1 MAMFKTL
8 EALKAKTERGA
19 GSSGLSR
26 ENFLSLKS
34 GDSVRLFFR
43 QELTEDGKGY
53 DAKYGAADIVTIHVS
68 PADFV
73 KKMVCTLDSEANG
86 NRCWACDASRLPG
99 NESLRPKR
107 RLLINVLAK
116 EGDIWVPKILE
127 TSISPRGNM
136 PGNTLIAF
144 QEEYGTLMDREYQ
157 FKRVGEK
164 LNTAYSIIP
173 FSLGDLPNEHH
184 NADII
189 DTSSV
194 YRTIPYSDQQEYMM
208 TARDDAAKTT
218 SDGSDW

>member
-8 EALKAKTERGA
+8 EALKAKTERSG
-19 GSSGLSR
+19 GSLGVSR
-26 ENFLSLKS
+26 DNFLSLKS
-34 GDSVRLFFR
+34 GESVKIFFR
-43 QELTEDGKGY
+43 QELTEDGKGF
-53 DAKYGAADIVTIHVS
+53 DDKFGAANIVTIHVS
-68 PADFV
+68 PVDFV
-73 KKMVCTLDSEANG
+73 KKMVCTLDSEADG
-86 NRCWACDASRLPG
+86 NQCWACSASRLPG

-144 QEEYGTLMDREYQ
+144 QEEYGTLMDREYK
-157 FKRVGEK
+157 FSRVGEK

-173 FSLGDLPNEHH
+173 FSLSDLPDAHH
-184 NADII
+184 ESDVI

-194 YRTIPYSDQQEYMM
+194 YRSIAYADQQEYMM
-208 TARDDAAKTT
+208 TERDQSAKPA